1 MRLNK
6 ENVIKILSQNFNT
19 EVIEHPIVGPVV
31 KLSALKAYFYSAV
44 TGHTYLNEPIYSF
57 SPNGLMR
64 VFNQANA
71 YNLVTGLFD
80 RYGRLHNTPLI
91 HTQRYPFLLNEPKY
105 LLPLEHERT
114 HRTLQE
120 KQQSLHSELSQNGV
134 DPSDFVV
141 CRINLGV
148 QGYHMEAFCEYV
160 VSEYFNQRGYLTETQ
175 IPFYYSGGTP
185 DLAAYE
191 VPSVIGHLKERAL
204 MSKGFSFI
212 ELAALRTFGIIKEPQ
227 IAPPQTPH
235 AIVGEAKTASLRAA
249 EQIQKYLSFGVFNKA
264 YEIIPHKTVPEVVS
278 GLICFD
284 DEGLIQ
290 VHEAKRPVTVS
301 EVKQTEYLSWLS
313 NYIKYFL
320 LANLSNDELDEWYG
334 TQTGQVSRTVS
345 QFIQFVNTLDYEQLL
360 SQIQLLMVKR

>member
-6 ENVIKILSQNFNT
+6 ENVIKILCQNFNAKA
-19 EVIEHPIVGPVV
+19 IEHPIVGPVV

-44 TGHTYLNEPIYSF
+44 TGHAYLNDPIHGF
-57 SPNGLMR
+57 SPNGLMG

-80 RYGRLHNTPLI
+80 RDGRLYKTPLI
-91 HTQRYPFLLNEPKY
+91 HTQCHPFLLNEPKY
-105 LLPLEHERT
+105 LLPLEYERT
-114 HRTLQE
+114 HRSLLE
-120 KQQSLHSELSQNGV
+120 KQGSIHSELSQNGV

-191 VPSVIGHLKERAL
+191 IPSVVEYLKESAL
-204 MSKGFSFI
+204 MPKGFSFT
-212 ELAALRTFGIIKEPQ
+212 ELAALRTFGITNEPQ
-227 IAPPQTPH
+227 IAPPQTPR
-235 AIVGEAKTASLRAA
+235 AIVGEAKTASLKAA

-264 YEIIPHKTVPEVVS
+264 YEIIPHKTVPEVIS

-290 VHEAKRPVTVS
+290 IHEAKQPVTID
-301 EVKQTEYLSWLS
+301 EVKQIEYLSWLS

-334 TQTGQVSRTVS
+334 AQTGQASRTVS
-345 QFIQFVNTLDYEQLL
+345 QLIQFVNTLDYDQLL
-360 SQIQLLMVKR
+360 SQVQLLMVD

>member
-6 ENVIKILSQNFNT
+6 ENVIKILCQNFNT
-19 EVIEHPIVGPVV
+19 EVIEHSIVGPVV

-44 TGHTYLNEPIYSF
+44 TGHTYLNDPIHGF
-57 SPNGLMR
+57 SPNGLMG

-80 RYGRLHNTPLI
+80 RCGRLYNTPLI
-91 HTQRYPFLLNEPKY
+91 HTQRYPFLLNGPKY
-105 LLPLEHERT
+105 LLPLEYERT
-114 HRTLQE
+114 HRALQE
-120 KQQSLHSELSQNGV
+120 KQKSLHSELKQNGT

-191 VPSVIGHLKERAL
+191 IPSVVKHLKESAL
-204 MSKGFSFI
+204 MPKGFSFI
-212 ELAALRTFGIIKEPQ
+212 ELAALRTFGMTNEPQ
-227 IAPPQTPH
+227 IAPTQTPR
-235 AIVGEAKTASLRAA
+235 AIVGEAKTASLKAA
-249 EQIQKYLSFGVFNKA
+249 EQIQKYLSFSVFNKA
-264 YEIIPHKTVPEVVS
+264 YEIIPHKTIPEVVS

-301 EVKQTEYLSWLS
+301 EVRQTEYLSWLS

-334 TQTGQVSRTVS
+334 TQTGQVSRTVL
-345 QFIQFVNTLDYEQLL
+345 QLIQFVNTLDYEQLL
-360 SQIQLLMVKR
+360 SQIQLLMVNQ